1 MLLASNA
8 TFKFE
13 KYIGLIPEKLFLKN
27 DECASKLFLHS
38 FPVLNIS
45 NSVTTLSGNLEKSS
59 SANLIEWQEKWSFRY

>member
-13 KYIGLIPEKLFLKN
+13 KYIGLIPEKPIFKEL
-27 DECASKLFLHS
+27 CLHS
-38 FPVLNIS
+38 YPVPNIS